1 MTHITVAALRIQ
13 RKIHNNTKLSFKWDL
28 LMLFVTISL
37 FFKYARQKM
46 AKWRSLCKIKH
57 NLNKLAWHW
66 YKCGSIL
73 LEAGVWVS
81 CLRMYVLPWRTNS
94 AQTVAVTYTTA
105 STCKVNIN
113 KHKWTSE
120 CPDEKCFSVFK
131 FFVLFLLWSETCHSV
146 DFIITPSA
154 LTELKYYCGKHKAN
168 LWFLVP
174 RQALG
179 HVIFSCFLWLWAASL
194 IL

>member
-1 MTHITVAALRIQ
+1 MLCHLNAQFPMTHITVAALRMQ

-66 YKCGSIL
+66 YKCGSNL

-94 AQTVAVTYTTA
+94 AQTVAVSYTTA

-113 KHKWTSE
+113 KHKWTTMSRRNAFQ
-120 CPDEKCFSVFK
+120 CSSSL
-131 FFVLFLLWSETCHSV
+131 FFFYYEVKRAIVLTLLLR
-146 DFIITPSA
+146 P
-154 LTELKYYCGKHKAN
+154 L
-168 LWFLVP
+168 P
-174 RQALG
+174 
-179 HVIFSCFLWLWAASL
+179 
-194 IL
+194 